1 MRALRHATAS
11 VMRLHG
17 AAEESTTL
25 APNPHA
31 VHTADGLMEAVKG
44 CDACAVRAQL
54 SAAPEA
60 QSQEPKPPEVHLHT
74 CLVHEAPCSSD
85 HGPEK
90 QSANLAKRPWD

>member
-1 MRALRHATAS
+1 
-11 VMRLHG
+11 MRLHG